1 MTVVDSFRKS
11 ELVDSLIDHEGLVL
25 HQYVDSE
32 GYATIGVGR
41 LIDPEKG
48 GKITK
53 DEAIYLL
60 HNDIDECAKSLDN
73 SLSWW
78 RAVPAKAQMALMHM
92 RFQLGMTGLLKFKKT
107 LALLK
112 ENRFKEAAIEA
123 RNSRWAKQTARRAKY
138 VTGLIEDA

>member
-1 MTVVDSFRKS
+1 MRQEDIGQDGDQRLLAGLTGKIQTVT
-11 ELVDSLIDHEGLVL
+11 G
-25 HQYVDSE
+25 
-32 GYATIGVGR
+32 

-60 HNDIDECAKSLDN
+60 HNDIDECSASLDN

-78 RAVPAKAQMALMHM
+78 RSKPAKIQMALMHM
-92 RFQLGMTGLLKFKKT
+92 RFQLGMTGVLKFKKT
-107 LALLK
+107 LVLIQAD
-112 ENRFKEAAIEA
+112 RFKEAAIEA
-123 RNSRWAKQTARRAKY
+123 RDSRWAKQTTRRAKY

>member
-1 MTVVDSFRKS
+1 MIVDKFRKS

-32 GYATIGVGR
+32 GYATIGIGR

-60 HNDIDECAKSLDN
+60 HNDIDECSASLDN

-78 RAVPAKAQMALMHM
+78 RSKPAKIQMALMHM
-92 RFQLGMTGLLKFKKT
+92 RFQLGMTGVLKFKKT
-107 LALLK
+107 LALIQ
-112 ENRFKEAAIEA
+112 EDRFKDAAVEA
-123 RNSRWAKQTARRAKY
+123 RDSRWAKQTARRAKY

>member
-73 SLSWW
+73 SLPWW

-123 RNSRWAKQTARRAKY
+123 RNSRWSKQTDRKTKY

>member
-1 MTVVDSFRKS
+1 MIVDGFRKS

-32 GYATIGVGR
+32 GYATIGIGR

-60 HNDIDECAKSLDN
+60 HNDIDECSASLDN

-78 RAVPAKAQMALMHM
+78 RSKPAKIQMALMHM
-92 RFQLGMTGLLKFKKT
+92 RFQLGMTGVLKFKKT
-107 LALLK
+107 LALMQ
-112 ENRFKEAAIEA
+112 EDRFKEAAVEA
-123 RNSRWAKQTARRAKY
+123 RDSRWAK
-138 VTGLIEDA
+138 